1 MRCIAA
7 NIQQFS
13 GNERSA
19 RCEIWSSEIPTT
31 QRWTLNR
38 KGLPSHVYILFFFYH
53 HTGSMHRIETG
64 TQPSFTTTSW
74 GPGRFRLCAHV
85 CIFGIHSRHM
95 IRPTYT
101 VFIEAVWNKP
111 LLGKG
116 HSRSISPRRR
126 STSLGHQNE
135 D

>member
-19 RCEIWSSEIPTT
+19 RCEIWSSEIPIT
-31 QRWTLNR
+31 QRWTLKH
-38 KGLPSHVYILFFFYH
+38 KGYLRMCISYLFILSSQHAPDRDRDAAKFH
-53 HTGSMHRIETG
+53 LHIMGTWPVSPLRSRMHLRM
-64 TQPSFTTTSW
+64 
-74 GPGRFRLCAHV
+74 
-85 CIFGIHSRHM
+85 HSRHM
-95 IRPTYT
+95 IRTTYT
-101 VFIEAVWNKP
+101 VFIKAVWNKP